1 MIEIRSHFMLWHN
14 VDLTVAK
21 KYVNYLMEHI
31 TNIPLSERK
40 QYIEVNYLKGV
51 TINELH
57 NLS

>member
-1 MIEIRSHFMLWHN
+1 MIEIRSHFTSWHN
-14 VDLTVAK
+14 VDVTIAR
-21 KYVNYLMEHI
+21 KYVNYLMSHI

-51 TINELH
+51 TVDELQ